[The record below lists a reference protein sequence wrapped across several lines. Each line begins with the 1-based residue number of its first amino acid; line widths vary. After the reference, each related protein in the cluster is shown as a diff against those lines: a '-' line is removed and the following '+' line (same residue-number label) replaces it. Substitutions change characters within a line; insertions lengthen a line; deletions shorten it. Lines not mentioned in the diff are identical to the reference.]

1 MEFDKQ
7 ITTLL
12 SKEIK
17 NKKKLE
23 KISNIVFNIVRVGY
37 DYQEQIEEL
46 LFNEKITLSKSIEKK
61 LNDLV
66 EDIYWNLPSWILNGY
81 SESELLEDEYD
92 IEDFDNL
99 NKEEKS
105 KAYIT
110 TYMMINGVMETKIM
124 LEILEVE
131 HNIKI
136 TLAELKKIIEEIDF
150 IAIKGKYIKID
161 GLETDVIEEIIKYK
175 NILGKY
181 KVIDNV
187 EEILTEFD
195 KIDAEI
201 DKISTKYNLSEDTI
215 LSIKSIMNL
224 GGIDSKI
231 LEIILEAEGCN
242 ISPKKQRE
250 LLKDLKR
257 ILKDLRLWA
266 LNGYKKNELTEVN
279 KIEKIGRNTLCPCG
293 SGKKYKHCC
302 GK

>member
-1 MEFDKQ
+1 MTLKITIPIKKYTLEKIISTLAFIEEMEFDKQ

-17 NKKKLE
+17 NKTKLE

-37 DYQEQIEEL
+37 DYQEQIDEL

-175 NILGKY
+175 NILG
-181 KVIDNV
+181 N
-187 EEILTEFD
+187 
-195 KIDAEI
+195 
-201 DKISTKYNLSEDTI
+201 TK
-215 LSIKSIMNL
+215 
-224 GGIDSKI
+224 
-231 LEIILEAEGCN
+231 
-242 ISPKKQRE
+242 
-250 LLKDLKR
+250 
-257 ILKDLRLWA
+257 
-266 LNGYKKNELTEVN
+266 
-279 KIEKIGRNTLCPCG
+279 
-293 SGKKYKHCC
+293 
-302 GK
+302 